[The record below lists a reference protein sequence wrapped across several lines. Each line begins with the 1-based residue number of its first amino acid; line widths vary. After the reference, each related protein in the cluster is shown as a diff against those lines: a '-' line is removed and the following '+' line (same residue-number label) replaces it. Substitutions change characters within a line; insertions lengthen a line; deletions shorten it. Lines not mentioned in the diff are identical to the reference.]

1 MKQFRINYKFL
12 GKWVIGDWHNV
23 KIRTVRE
30 FECISFAMN
39 SLTNNNT
46 ENCIEDWYIEFN

>member
-12 GKWVIGDWHNV
+12 GKWVIGDWHKV